1 MALVLSA
8 SRPLFS
14 LLSSLFSLLS
24 SLSSLLSSLLSY
36 LNLVQKQGPFV
47 TPVGRAFRQLQS
59 RRRAILETLRQR
71 VLPNPISPAS
81 PDSPDSPAYSR
92 DTAGGEGGAE
102 TDEHGL
108 CVHHLRHPL
117 RRRHILAFG
126 GTRIAL
132 PKGRGKHR
140 ILNMP

>member
-8 SRPLFS
+8 SRPLG
-14 LLSSLFSLLS
+14 LS
-24 SLSSLLSSLLSY
+24 LSSLLSY

-71 VLPNPISPAS
+71 VLPNPISPTS

-108 CVHHLRHPL
+108 CVHHLGHPL